1 MNNKW
6 HATQYPGVRYREH
19 NKRKYRGQPDRYF
32 VIRYKKNGKLVG
44 ESVGWSSHEMNAQK
58 ANKIRA
64 DKVQNIRKGEGYQS
78 LAEKRQIE
86 AARKR
91 EEEQKRQLKEKEE
104 IRFGQVATEYLKWSE
119 ANKKSYPE
127 DKSRYEKHLKF
138 LDSVR
143 LKDISPLMLEK
154 LKRDLQKKNL
164 SSATVHHVLTLIRA
178 IFRKVVAWKLYQGS
192 IPTTEVKF
200 PKLNNK
206 RSRFLSH
213 KEAAVLLK
221 ELKRLSKNVYN
232 QSLLALYCGLRFGEI
247 ANLTWADIDLKAG
260 IIHIRDAKAGDRHA
274 FITQPVKEMFL
285 GLKKDKSKKQ
295 NGLIFPDKKGKKQK
309 HISRTFYKT
318 LLDLGFNK
326 GISDNRQ
333 KVSFHTLRHTFA
345 SWLAL
350 QGTSPYEI
358 KELMGHKS
366 IEMTERYAHLM
377 PNVKQ
382 KAVNKLADDFMS
394 FLSESE
400 TDKKSTSTSA
410 I

>member
-6 HATQYPGVRYREH
+6 HATQYPGVRYREY
-19 NKRKYRGQPDRYF
+19 NKRKHRGQPDRYF
-32 VIRYKKNGKLVG
+32 VIRYKKEGKLVG
-44 ESVGWSSHEMNAQK
+44 ESVGWASHEMNAQQ

-64 DKVQNIRKGEGYQS
+64 DIVQNIRKGEGYQS

-86 AARKR
+86 TDRKR
-91 EEEQKRQLKEKEE
+91 EEELKRQLEEKEQ
-104 IRFGQVATEYLKWSE
+104 IKFGQVTAEYLKWSE
-119 ANKKSYPE
+119 VNKKSHQG

-138 LDSVR
+138 LDDVR
-143 LKDISPLMLEK
+143 LKDISPLMLET
-154 LKRDLQKKNL
+154 LKGDLQKKNL
-164 SSATVHHVLTLIRA
+164 SSATVHQVLALIRA
-178 IFRKVVAWKLYQGS
+178 IFRKAVSWKLYEGS
-192 IPTTEVKF
+192 IPTNEVTF

-213 KEAAVLLK
+213 EEAAVLLK

-260 IIHIRDAKAGDRHA
+260 IIHVRDAKAGDRHA
-274 FITQPVKEMFL
+274 FITEPVKEMFL
-285 GLKKDKSKKQ
+285 EIKVNKPKKRNS
-295 NGLIFPDKKGKKQK
+295 LIFPDKKGKKQK

-318 LLDLGFNK
+318 VLDLGFNQ

-345 SWLAL
+345 SWLAI
-350 QGTSPYEI
+350 QGTSLYEI

-382 KAVNKLADDFMS
+382 KAVNKLAEDFVS

-400 TDKKSTSTSA
+400 TDEQLVTNSA
-410 I
+410 T